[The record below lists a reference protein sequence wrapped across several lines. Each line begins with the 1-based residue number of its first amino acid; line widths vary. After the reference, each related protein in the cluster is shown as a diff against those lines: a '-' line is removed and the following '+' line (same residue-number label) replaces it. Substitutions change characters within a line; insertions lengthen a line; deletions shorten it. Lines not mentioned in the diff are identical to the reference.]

1 MKTEY
6 KKASADDPNID
17 DSPPALISDNDI
29 LKFFNLE
36 RDNVQEITF
45 THKSD
50 GLYVGITLNQKY
62 CQCPVCGNMTK
73 KIKDYKEKKI
83 THSVLSVT
91 NCYII
96 YKARRYQCLH

>member
-1 MKTEY
+1 MKTEI
-6 KKASADDPNID
+6 KETSTDESFIT
-17 DSPPALISDNDI
+17 DSPPALVSNDDI

-83 THSVLSVT
+83 THSVLSVI

-96 YKARRYQCLH
+96 YKARRYQ